1 MRSLTVAGIM
11 AGASL
16 LAGGAA
22 AVWKSHSLGHDR
34 TSRQV
39 SALARSLEP
48 AAPLALRELLE
59 PGAKLRPSSKARS
72 LDGQRVR
79 IAGFMAQLEEPIKG
93 GFYLVPRPMSLD
105 ESGAGT
111 GDLPLESVLV
121 LVPGSTDKVIPH
133 LPGALE
139 GTGILEVG
147 NRSDD
152 EGRVSNFRLR
162 LDSDQRLGVAT
173 ASR

>member
-1 MRSLTVAGIM
+1 MRRLTIAVIVT
-11 AGASL
+11 GASL
-16 LAGGAA
+16 LAGGVA
-22 AVWKSHSLGHDR
+22 AVWKSESLGHDR

-39 SALARSLEP
+39 PAVTRTLLP

-59 PGAKLRPSSKARS
+59 PGSKLRPSTKARS

-93 GFYLVPRPMSLD
+93 GFYLVPRPLSLD

-121 LVPGSTDKVIPH
+121 LVPGSTDTVIPH

-147 NRSDD
+147 NRSDN

-162 LDSDQRLGVAT
+162 LDPDQRLREAT